1 MPDHRLEEEVAAS
14 NSFSKDQPIP
24 DNLWRGLNTVKQNF
38 KEMERGLR
46 SAAEE
51 AVHIIW
57 NHTIARAGG
66 SFAGLM
72 NGVSCWTQVLR
83 QAWHGG
89 WQHLSSLQGRP
100 LKLLEVLH
108 SSVQL

>member
-51 AVHIIW
+51 AV
-57 NHTIARAGG
+57 
-66 SFAGLM
+66 L
-72 NGVSCWTQVLR
+72 
-83 QAWHGG
+83 
-89 WQHLSSLQGRP
+89 
-100 LKLLEVLH
+100 
-108 SSVQL
+108 